1 MAGNEKW
8 LEELLQEAKDRNWC
22 TAFGC
27 TTCGA
32 WEFRTAYLCQAA
44 EHAGVAIPESQRYS
58 TFKSSFKSSFQ
69 SLSQEKREKIFYS
82 LTTALRHVAPQ
93 RGHTEALRL
102 ILLELSGYSF
112 FQWGFIKTTLVD
124 QIAGTP
130 AGDEYLAMQAHS
142 AQVAEVRFER
152 AAYVAAA
159 PERRAEKQ
167 LEKQLQHVARLQKTR
182 DQNRLREALLERF
195 SALSDPERLVF
206 LAEQPDHFPLEMIPA
221 ELIPTG
227 EYASGLT
234 QEQRSRLVGLIDRR
248 RRGWGKLRKMLEEE
262 ING

>member
-8 LEELLQEAKDRNWC
+8 LEELLQEAKDQNWC

-58 TFKSSFKSSFQ
+58 TFKSSFQ

-82 LTTALRHVAPQ
+82 LTTALRHVDPQ

-130 AGDEYLAMQAHS
+130 AGDEYLAMQAQS
-142 AQVAEVRFER
+142 AQVAEV
-152 AAYVAAA
+152 
-159 PERRAEKQ
+159 
-167 LEKQLQHVARLQKTR
+167 
-182 DQNRLREALLERF
+182 
-195 SALSDPERLVF
+195 
-206 LAEQPDHFPLEMIPA
+206 
-221 ELIPTG
+221 
-227 EYASGLT
+227 
-234 QEQRSRLVGLIDRR
+234 
-248 RRGWGKLRKMLEEE
+248 
-262 ING
+262 

>member
-1 MAGNEKW
+1 MKKTLLLTLALIAVGCAEPIPRN
-8 LEELLQEAKDRNWC
+8 LDELVQQGDTYLDRE
-22 TAFGC
+22 TMSPYSGPIFEFFPDD
-27 TTCGA
+27 TT
-32 WEFRTAYLCQAA
+32 R
-44 EHAGVAIPESQRYS
+44 I
-58 TFKSSFKSSFQ
+58 
-69 SLSQEKREKIFYS
+69 
-82 LTTALRHVAPQ
+82 
-93 RGHTEALRL
+93 
-102 ILLELSGYSF
+102 
-112 FQWGFIKTTLVD
+112 